1 MWEPALGGRLS
12 IPTYLLI
19 YGVINWIWNVH
30 FHFVCISIDYHHP
43 SNQCYINAIRLKQ
56 GSGNTGFL
64 VFHLCFSSFISC
76 FIVCFLFHPI
86 IFVTLN
92 QSGWKSHLS
101 GPIYQEEPAM
111 LIKFI
116 HQLCQETHQQM
127 IFTHVTLWHY
137 LSSQKYQK
145 DKIWQP
151 EIFTLIDCHWCFQAH

>member
-1 MWEPALGGRLS
+1 MYVFNLNVFQIIIIIL
-12 IPTYLLI
+12 
-19 YGVINWIWNVH
+19 VINAMLMPLDWN
-30 FHFVCISIDYHHP
+30 
-43 SNQCYINAIRLKQ
+43 KQ
-56 GSGNTGFL
+56 SGNTGFL
-64 VFHLCFSSFISC
+64 AFHLCFSYRISFFIIC
-76 FIVCFLFHPI
+76 FIFHPV

-101 GPIYQEEPAM
+101 DLIYQEEPAM

-151 EIFTLIDCHWCFQAH
+151 EIFTLIDGHWCFPRSLAFSGGWRMSIFCENISIQI